1 MYKYNTPVYRAE
13 SLHRKRDAAAS
24 LLFRYFIKF
33 LSLQYHRNCVEGN
46 KEVCAAHHKADWAE
60 DILFNC
66 KCLAFQCKECHW
78 QYRQQIFALNAVDCA
93 VAYRCPADAEV
104 NHKAEDHN
112 CDKAEHTSVTFAQGV
127 AVAVFCKCGHNRT
140 YKHNNYKRIADD
152 NAVVAQHA
160 PCHALDVVSTV
171 FEDCCKDKFECN
183 HRVLQHKADVEGCIR
198 VCEQQCFQTFGRR
211 N

>member
-1 MYKYNTPVYRAE
+1 MHKQYTTVYTAE

-78 QYRQQIFALNAVDCA
+78 QYRQ
-93 VAYRCPADAEV
+93 
-104 NHKAEDHN
+104 
-112 CDKAEHTSVTFAQGV
+112 
-127 AVAVFCKCGHNRT
+127 
-140 YKHNNYKRIADD
+140 RILPEAHWCRIRLFR
-152 NAVVAQHA
+152 NI
-160 PCHALDVVSTV
+160 STV
-171 FEDCCKDKFECN
+171 YSTD
-183 HRVLQHKADVEGCIR
+183 
-198 VCEQQCFQTFGRR
+198 
-211 N
+211 